1 MISSQIFS
9 SVRFFLFVLFGG
21 GGFFLFSG
29 YYVAVAVKKDA
40 FRICISV
47 SSARDSHLN
56 IGPLGAGLG
65 WPGTGAPAAAAPGLP
80 HPPPPPTPHHC
91 IQRAAPGLP
100 AALRLGRGP
109 GGRGSRAGQGTSS
122 LQFPPPPPLP
132 GLEGVGSGVPG
143 RMNGLERAGGAHCS
157 GPGVG
162 VAISFFPTLS
172 QLLSPPPSRGARR
185 GRGLGRKE
193 PGKGGVGAGRRGVGG
208 GEGGSGGLAALCRG
222 GALRCGRGACLP
234 ILHLRSP
241 LLSAAVKACL
251 SLDKPRGPFPR
262 EALGWR

>member
-1 MISSQIFS
+1 MAGRGQGLRLQLHRGFRIHPLPQPRTTASSAPHPGCPQ
-9 SVRFFLFVLFGG
+9 RCAWAGAPGG
-21 GGFFLFSG
+21 GG
-29 YYVAVAVKKDA
+29 A
-40 FRICISV
+40 
-47 SSARDSHLN
+47 
-56 IGPLGAGLG
+56 
-65 WPGTGAPAAAAPGLP
+65 
-80 HPPPPPTPHHC
+80 
-91 IQRAAPGLP
+91 
-100 AALRLGRGP
+100 GRG
-109 GGRGSRAGQGTSS
+109 RALAPSNS
-122 LQFPPPPPLP
+122 PPPPLP
-132 GLEGVGSGVPG
+132 RLEGVGSGVPG

-162 VAISFFPTLS
+162 VAVSFSPTLS